1 MNEII
6 MYITVFMVFSFS
18 IYMIKEFKNFFKHQQ
33 F

>member
-18 IYMIKEFKNFFKHQQ
+18 IYMIKEFNLFFKHN
-33 F
+33 